1 MLSKKK
7 MKIKITSEK
16 WNQHHQ
22 PTAGG
27 FWCFIKKGKKIW
39 FDIIEQGWTKEGVY
53 LKLRKKK

>member
-1 MLSKKK
+1 

-22 PTAGG
+22 PTAGD
-27 FWCFIKKGKKIW
+27 FWCFVKKGKKIW

-53 LKLRKKK
+53 LKLRKKSK